1 MSETKHIE
9 EWIVRYLQHEIGED
23 DLRQLEAWLEEDP
36 ANKAYFF
43 QLKRIADLK
52 RYPLFAGEEER
63 EAGWR
68 QLTKRMEEGT
78 RGESKR
84 PSRRFS
90 LRRTLSAGWRS
101 VGRYAAVVCVVVAIG
116 WGISEYR
123 VRQVTLAPA
132 SSPVVAL
139 NEIRVPQGGR
149 ANTLILSDGSKVI
162 LNASS
167 VFRYPAAFDSGRR
180 EVYLEG
186 EAYFEVTHDSRK
198 PFVVKLRKQH
208 ITVLGTT
215 FNIEA
220 YNDRPY
226 TLTTLLTGSIRLEAF
241 NEQGEAMS
249 QMLLSPNQQ
258 ALSDNRTGS
267 VSLRNIDASLANA
280 WTRNEYKFKNEPL
293 ESIFR
298 KLERRYDV
306 RIFLENDSLKQI
318 RYTGTFS
325 YEQDI
330 LDVLNIVNY
339 EKQFVFKRAGKNIFI
354 SKR

>member
-9 EWIVRYLQHEIGED
+9 EWIIRYLQHEIEEEE
-23 DLRQLEAWLEEDP
+23 LRQLEAWLEEDP

-43 QLKRIADLK
+43 QLKRIDDLK
-52 RYPLFAGEEER
+52 RYPLFADEEEK

-68 QLTKRMEEGT
+68 RMAERMEQELLP
-78 RGESKR
+78 RSKQ

-90 LRRTLSAGWRS
+90 IQRTLSAGWWS
-101 VGRYAAVVCVVVAIG
+101 VGRYVAVVCVMIAIG

-123 VRQVTLAPA
+123 VRRLALTPA
-132 SSPVVAL
+132 SVPVAAL
-139 NEIRVPQGGR
+139 NEIRVPEGGR

-167 VFRYPAAFDSGRR
+167 VFKYPAAFDCGQR

-186 EAYFEVTHDSRK
+186 EAYFEVMPDPQK

-220 YNDRPY
+220 YNDRRY

-267 VSLRNIDASLANA
+267 VSLRNIDASLTNA

-298 KLERRYDV
+298 KLERRYGV

>member
-23 DLRQLEAWLEEDP
+23 ELRQLEAWLEEDP

-43 QLKRIADLK
+43 QLKRIDDLK
-52 RYPLFAGEEER
+52 RYPLFADEKEK

-68 QLTKRMEEGT
+68 RMTERLEQGRLVEIKQPT
-78 RGESKR
+78 
-84 PSRRFS
+84 RRFS
-90 LRRTLSAGWRS
+90 IRRTLAVGWQS
-101 VGRYAAVVCVVVAIG
+101 VGRYVAVACVMVAIG

-123 VRQVTLAPA
+123 VRKLTAMPG
-132 SSPVVAL
+132 SSPVLAL

-149 ANTLILSDGSKVI
+149 PNTLILSDGSKVI

-167 VFRYPAAFDSGRR
+167 VFKYPAAFDSDGR

-186 EAYFEVTHDSRK
+186 EAYFEVMHDPQK

-220 YNDRPY
+220 YNDRRY

-241 NEQGEAMS
+241 NDEGEAMS

-267 VSLRNIDASLANA
+267 VSLRNLDASLTSA

-293 ESIFR
+293 ELIFR
-298 KLERRYDV
+298 KLERRYGV

-325 YEQDI
+325 YDQDI

-339 EKQFVFKRAGKNIFI
+339 EKQFVFKRTGKNIFI

>member
-1 MSETKHIE
+1 MSETRNIE
-9 EWIVRYLQHEIGED
+9 EWIVRYLQQEIGENE
-23 DLRQLEAWLEEDP
+23 LQQLEAWLEEDP

-43 QLKRIADLK
+43 QLKRIDDLK
-52 RYPLFAGEEER
+52 RYPLFADEKEK
-63 EAGWR
+63 EAGW
-68 QLTKRMEEGT
+68 KRMAERME
-78 RGESKR
+78 RAERAESKQ
-84 PSRRFS
+84 PSRSFCSRQM
-90 LRRTLSAGWRS
+90 LSAAWRS
-101 VGRYAAVVCVVVAIG
+101 VGRYVAVGCMILAVG

-123 VRQVTLAPA
+123 VQRLALAPEA
-132 SSPVVAL
+132 VPSVRI
-139 NEIRVPQGGR
+139 NEIRVPQGGG
-149 ANTLILSDGSKVI
+149 ANTLILSDGSKVV

-167 VFRYPAAFDSGRR
+167 VFRYPATFDNDRR

-186 EAYFEVTHDSRK
+186 EAYFEVTHDPQK

-220 YNDRPY
+220 YNDCSY

-241 NEQGEAMS
+241 DEEGKAMS
-249 QMLLSPNQQ
+249 RMLLSPNQQ
-258 ALSDNRTGS
+258 ACSDNRTGA

-280 WTRNEYKFKNEPL
+280 WTHNEYKFKNESL

-298 KLERRYDV
+298 KLEHRYDV

-325 YEQDI
+325 YDQDI
-330 LDVLNIVNY
+330 LEVLNIVNY